1 MDEREFKSAYKS
13 TNERPCT
20 FMKALLRRCVGCSR
34 SQKVLIAERE
44 AMACQSPGGQQ
55 RCSELLAAM
64 KPKALFALR
73 LDEGQPL
80 AHGKAIKLQCGGLL
94 GLAESLGEEAVDDV
108 HALID
113 RAVEKYGSFDA
124 FPYSAMMPSITHF
137 KVRNR

>member
-1 MDEREFKSAYKS
+1 MDEREFKSAYRNV
-13 TNERPCT
+13 NERPCT
-20 FMKALLRRCVGCSR
+20 FMKALLRRCVGCAR

-55 RCSELLAAM
+55 RCAELLAEM
-64 KPKALFALR
+64 KPRALFALR
-73 LDEGQPL
+73 IEEGQPL

-94 GLAESLGEEAVDDV
+94 GLAESLGESGVDDV

-113 RAVEKYGSFDA
+113 RAQERYGAFEA
-124 FPYSAMMPSITHF
+124 FPYSAMMPAITHF